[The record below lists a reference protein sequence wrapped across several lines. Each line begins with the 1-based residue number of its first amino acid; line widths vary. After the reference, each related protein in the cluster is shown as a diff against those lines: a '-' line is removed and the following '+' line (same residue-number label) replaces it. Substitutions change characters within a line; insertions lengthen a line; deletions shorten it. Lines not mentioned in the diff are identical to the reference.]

1 MHNETEEKQ
10 NAKRREIMP
19 DKKKKTP
26 ESKTLTVR
34 LPYKLWRKLKVK
46 AIDGVSVNAQI
57 VEAIKKEE
65 DK

>member
-1 MHNETEEKQ
+1 
-10 NAKRREIMP
+10 MP